1 MIEEETEPRR
11 GRGAA
16 LNELAR
22 EDLEVYAVGDLEER
36 IEALQAEIART
47 QARLEK
53 KRSGRSAADSLFK
66 L

>member
-1 MIEEETEPRR
+1 MMEEEAAPRR

-16 LNELAR
+16 LGELAK
-22 EDLEVYAVGDLEER
+22 EDLEVYGVVELEER
-36 IEALQAEIART
+36 IEALKAEIART
-47 QARLEK
+47 EARLDK

>member
-1 MIEEETEPRR
+1 MFEEEAAPRR

-16 LNELAR
+16 LGELAK
-22 EDLEVYAVGDLEER
+22 EDLEVYGVEELQER
-36 IEALQAEIART
+36 IDALRAEIART
-47 QARLEK
+47 EARLEK

>member
-1 MIEEETEPRR
+1 MFEEEAVPRR

-16 LNELAR
+16 LSELEK
-22 EDLEVYAVGDLEER
+22 EDLEVYGVVELEER
-36 IEALQAEIART
+36 IEALRAEIART
-47 QARLEK
+47 QARLDK